1 MMNTILETKN
11 LILTPIQ
18 LSDAE
23 AIFHFFTPKI
33 TTYMIPAPAEKID
46 ETIHFIEHS
55 IQLRAENKEIV
66 WVARLKFDDTFV
78 GCMGLHHMDTKT
90 PELGLWIQEGLFGK
104 KLGIEGMSAIVQF
117 AKDNLSIDHFV
128 YPVDRRNI
136 ASRNIPETFGGI
148 LKKTYP
154 QTGRSGNVMD
164 TLEYWI
170 YPELPRDYTYPV
182 VLFQGDSI
190 TDCGRHRQDD
200 LSLGDGYVKE
210 LAPFFPQVK
219 FINKGISG
227 DRTEELINRWDEDVI
242 AYQPDILSLLCGIN
256 DVWHHYH
263 FGKPMNPTIF
273 ETNLTSLIEKT
284 TKASKH
290 TKILLIEPFSYA
302 IGAFDISWRPMLDE
316 MIAIVRRL
324 AKTYQLTII
333 HMDDHMKA
341 WQKNYPQEAILGD
354 GVHPTELGHQWMAK
368 VIKPVLRDMLI
379 NIQETRL
386 SLTKED

>member
-1 MMNTILETKN
+1 MNVKLETKN

-23 AIFHFFTPKI
+23 AIFHFFTAKV
-33 TTYMIPAPAEKID
+33 TTYMIPAPATKID
-46 ETIHFIEHS
+46 ETLDFINHS
-55 IQLRAENKEIV
+55 IKLREENKEIV

-78 GCMGLHHMDTKT
+78 GCMGLHRMDTKT

-104 KLGIEGMSAIVQF
+104 KLGFEAMTEIVEF
-117 AKDNLSIDHFV
+117 AKSHFEIEYFK

-136 ASRNIPETFGGI
+136 ASRNIPETLGGI
-148 LKKTYP
+148 LKKTY
-154 QTGRSGNVMD
+154 QTIGRAGNVMQ

-170 YPELPRDYTYPV
+170 YPKLPNEYEKPLC
-182 VLFQGDSI
+182 LFQGDSI

-210 LAPFFPQVK
+210 LAPYFPQVR

-227 DRTEELINRWDEDVI
+227 DRTEELLKRWDEDVI
-242 AYQPDILSLLCGIN
+242 AYQPDILSLLCGVN

-263 FGKPMNPTIF
+263 FGKPMNPQMF
-273 ETNLTSLIEKT
+273 ETNLEALINQTIKQ
-284 TKASKH
+284 SKH
-290 TKILLIEPFSYA
+290 TKILLIEPFSYS

-316 MIAIVRRL
+316 MISRVRKL
-324 AKTYQLTII
+324 AQKYQLNII
-333 HMDDHMKA
+333 HMDQHMKE

-368 VIKPVLRDMLI
+368 TIKPVLRDMLLD
-379 NIQETRL
+379 IQEKRL
-386 SLTKED
+386 SQSKED